1 MPGAEATKGTE
12 GAFEPFVAPGEGI
25 IGNIFSEWDEVISPR
40 PRSGSA
46 ATAVGQSASTSVS
59 LASGSVDCSR
69 VVPSAKVSRQDLCGK
84 FGSSRVSFVGVRGFI
99 SNAACSSKIF
109 FDMPPPGA
117 TKGTKVPKL
126 FFGMPASGA
135 TKVTKAPFVSF
146 VAP

>member
-25 IGNIFSEWDEVISPR
+25 IGNIFSEWDEVISP
-40 PRSGSA
+40 P
-46 ATAVGQSASTSVS
+46 AVGQSASTSVS

-69 VVPSAKVSRQDLCGK
+69 VVLSAKVSRQDLCGK

-109 FDMPPPGA
+109 FDMPPRGLQ
-117 TKGTKVPKL
+117 K
-126 FFGMPASGA
+126 
-135 TKVTKAPFVSF
+135 
-146 VAP
+146 